1 MFGVLRPVREVV
13 NQQGVQLRDFDE
25 KTGGAASCKE
35 DANAKLGELTG
46 KLPTR
51 QAIIP
56 GIDKSPRLLS
66 HGWELQTS
74 RRRVRGMT

>member
-46 KLPTR
+46 KLPT
-51 QAIIP
+51 
-56 GIDKSPRLLS
+56 
-66 HGWELQTS
+66 
-74 RRRVRGMT
+74 